1 MKKSD
6 FEKMCLDLEKRSKKI
21 DGFECISDETSN
33 EIILARK
40 AVKKY
45 INGDKNRLLKL
56 KAQAIRD
63 DYMKYYGNIIS
74 AFALSASILSLTFS
88 FSSINKIVIW
98 ELLLKL
104 FFLIIL
110 IIVFYLISKLSPIN
124 SWRQYILVVIE
135 EIEKT
140 F

>member
-1 MKKSD
+1 M
-6 FEKMCLDLEKRSKKI
+6 

-33 EIILARK
+33 EIVLAQK

-56 KAQAIRD
+56 KAQALEG
-63 DYMKYYGNIIS
+63 DYMKYYSTITSIISVPIAFISVILSIIVAYGLNIIW
-74 AFALSASILSLTFS
+74 SILPIISFILYYCYITFRMHK
-88 FSSINKIVIW
+88 F
-98 ELLLKL
+98 
-104 FFLIIL
+104 
-110 IIVFYLISKLSPIN
+110 SPIN

>member
-1 MKKSD
+1 
-6 FEKMCLDLEKRSKKI
+6 MCLDLEKCKKKM
-21 DGFECISDETSN
+21 DGFECISDATSN